1 MTGISLITGFSGS
14 FVVSASNVGKVDYK
28 DLINKPAITSS
39 SFPAPQAS
47 DAGKIVTVNSTGD
60 NLVYSQ
66 RKIDFTEL
74 KEAVERTISTTNW
87 WEVFGPTNAL
97 AVCSGIVPQTLTSKM
112 HIQVV
117 LHLSGGT
124 TNAYFQGILT
134 RNVHV
139 GTSNS
144 FRSNTDVGVN
154 TDSGFTALKVSFAQK
169 STFEDIST
177 PDIFDP
183 NLYIENVSFAFVDDL
198 SSSDVQVGDKVTYS
212 VKVRNR
218 NDPSQVDPIN
228 NTIRI
233 NRFGA
238 TPNMF
243 NYPLTV
249 STLTV
254 TEY

>member
-1 MTGISLITGFSGS
+1 M
-14 FVVSASNVGKVDYK
+14 GKVDYK
-28 DLINKPAITSS
+28 DLINKPVITSS
-39 SFPAPQAS
+39 SFPAPQAA

-74 KEAVERTISTTNW
+74 KEAVQREIATTEW

-144 FRSNTDVGVN
+144 FRSNTDIGVN
-154 TDSGFTALKVSFAQK
+154 TDSGFNNALKVSFAQK
-169 STFEDIST
+169 STFEHVGQA
-177 PDIFDP
+177 

-218 NDPSQVDPIN
+218 NDLDAVTPID

-238 TPNMF
+238 TPNNF

>member
-1 MTGISLITGFSGS
+1 MTGISLITGLSGS
-14 FVVSASNVGKVDYK
+14 FVVSASNVGKVDYN
-28 DLINKPAITSS
+28 DLINKPVITSS
-39 SFPAPQAS
+39 SFPAPQAA

-74 KEAVERTISTTNW
+74 KEAVQREIATTEW

-124 TNAYFQGILT
+124 HNPYFQGILT

-144 FRSNTDVGVN
+144 FRSNTDIGVN
-154 TDSGFTALKVSFAQK
+154 TDSGFNNALKVSFAQK
-169 STFEDIST
+169 SSDDYGDE
-177 PDIFDP
+177 
-183 NLYIENVSFAFVDDL
+183 NLYLENVSFAFVDDL

-218 NDPSQVDPIN
+218 NDSSQVDAIH